1 MVEWKRV
8 FKEVIEQEIEKKGP
22 SSDFYEYKD
31 DLMVSRATY
40 GATVVQGRVFQ
51 LVVRL
56 AHFIHI
62 HIIYCPLYI
71 GGHTP
76 SSCVCARARA
86 LSLFIYLR
94 SLHLFAPLSP
104 ITLVDAHSFLVST
117 VSILY

>member
-1 MVEWKRV
+1 MSSVKPEATWPPSGTTPVYLRDGTLKSWGMKTGEGVADMVEWKRV

-51 LVVRL
+51 LVARL

-62 HIIYCPLYI
+62 HII
-71 GGHTP
+71 
-76 SSCVCARARA
+76 
-86 LSLFIYLR
+86 
-94 SLHLFAPLSP
+94 
-104 ITLVDAHSFLVST
+104 
-117 VSILY
+117 